1 MQGIEKRI
9 NKDGSF
15 TYRARVRIKGHPSIS
30 ESFSS
35 LALAKKWKRHTESA
49 MEQGRFHSLSLAK
62 HTLAEL
68 VDRYIESILP
78 TKPQNARNLKQH
90 LLWWKQEL
98 GHCLLSDIKPCH
110 IAQKRDEL
118 LSQNTFYKRPRSSTT
133 VVRYIASLSH
143 AFSIAVKEW
152 EWMDENP
159 ILKINKPKLPQGRIR
174 FLDESEKNRLL
185 DACKQSNSAYLYP
198 IVVLALTT
206 GMRKGEMLTLNWD
219 DIDFE
224 RCTIL
229 LRTTKNGERRMIPL
243 IGLSLELLR
252 KLNSDRQ
259 SKLVFPSPKNLDH
272 PLDIRSAWENALQK
286 AGITNFKFHDLRHTA
301 ASYLAMNNT
310 SLLEIGAL
318 LGHKTVQMTKRYAHL
333 SNEHIFQMAQKLNKV
348 LELSPPLSVT
358 SVSDILS

>member
-35 LALAKKWKRHTESA
+35 LALAKKWKRDTESA
-49 MEQGRFHSLSLAK
+49 MEQGRFRSLSLAK
-62 HTLAEL
+62 HTLTEL

-78 TKPQNARNLKQH
+78 TKPQNARNMKQH

-98 GHCLLSDIKPCH
+98 GHCLLSDIKPSH

-118 LSQNTFYKRPRSSTT
+118 LSQDTFYKRPRSSTT

-159 ILKINKPKLPQGRIR
+159 IRKINKPKLPQGRIR

-206 GMRKGEMLTLNWD
+206 GMRKGEILTLNWD
-219 DIDFE
+219 DLDFE
-224 RCTIL
+224 RYTIL

-252 KLNSDRQ
+252 RLYSIRQ
-259 SKLVFPSPKNLDH
+259 SKLVFPSPKNSNY
-272 PLDIRSAWENALQK
+272 PLNIRSAWENALQK
-286 AGITNFKFHDLRHTA
+286 AGIANFKFHDLRHTA

-310 SLLEIGAL
+310 NLLEIGAL

-348 LELSPPLSVT
+348 LELSPPLS
-358 SVSDILS
+358 DDCL